1 VQTYKTSGSHHDIGL
16 SIGKRFSD
24 GINHAMTKNKTLQEI
39 YLPFCR
45 SPEGRDLYE
54 QLLSIHKEAYPEYL
68 LEIEGIAEGAGR
80 PFEEIF
86 LINLRGEFRSY
97 TKAKPDQGC
106 STISVLTDQ
115 VAAFGHNEDGSEYFR
130 ENAYVVEASVTGK
143 PSFRA
148 FSYPGFLCGNAF
160 GFNSEGICF
169 CNNDVRPQKVQAGI
183 GRHFMAR
190 SLFEATSI
198 DDAIER
204 VTPQMRAAGFNY
216 TVGSV
221 KERRIVNVAVSPSN
235 HSITEIDGV
244 DYRANHYT
252 DLDGIAQVIGTSSQ
266 VRVDRAQGLLYQL
279 DPSNK
284 TDLLEI
290 LSDHDNPE
298 YPIFR
303 NGNPPD
309 DIATLC
315 TCLFDLDTRQCAIYT
330 GHPIEEAD
338 RCVEFPLMW

>member
-1 VQTYKTSGSHHDIGL
+1 MQTYKTSGSHYDIGL

-24 GINHAMTKNKTLQEI
+24 GINHAMINNRTLQEI
-39 YLPFCR
+39 YLPFCK
-45 SPEGRDLYE
+45 SPEGQDLFE
-54 QLLSIHKEAYPEYL
+54 QLLSIHKHAYPEYM

-97 TKAKPDQGC
+97 TNTPPDQGC
-106 STISVLTDQ
+106 STISLLTDQ

-143 PSFRA
+143 PSFTA

-160 GFNSEGICF
+160 GVNSEGICF

-204 VTPQMRAAGFNY
+204 VTPQTRAAGFNY

-221 KERRIVNVAVSPSN
+221 KERRIVNVAVSPTN
-235 HSITEIDGV
+235 HSIIEIDGV

-252 DLDGIAQVIGTSSQ
+252 DLDDIAQVIGTSSQ
-266 VRVDRAQGLLYQL
+266 VRVDRAQRLLNRL
-279 DPSNK
+279 NPSSN
-284 TDLLEI
+284 TDLLKI
-290 LSDHDNPE
+290 LSDRDDLE

-303 NGNPPD
+303 NGKPPD

-315 TCLFDLDTRQCAIYT
+315 TSLYDLDNRECIIYT

-338 RCVEFPLMW
+338 RCVKFPLI